1 MGRADRLPPGARA
14 WTHGEVHDLAARAAT
29 VLAGHGVRPGDRVLL
44 ALPGSL
50 AWVTAFLATARLGAV
65 AVLVDPELP
74 ATDHAFC
81 RGHRGRAP
89 RVGAGPGG
97 TVHRTGPPGRRHH
110 LLGVLPH
117 FGSPLVLIPDP
128 GTGGGGPAAGP
139 APARQCGDAPQHVRA
154 AGGAGRR
161 AR

>member
-44 ALPGSL
+44 ALPDSL

-74 ATDHAFC
+74 ATDHAFLAEDT
-81 RGHRGRAP
+81 GAAL
-89 RVGAGPGG
+89 RVSGPGLEERFTG
-97 TVHRTGPPGRRHH
+97 RDRLGADTICSASCRT
-110 LLGVLPH
+110 
-117 FGSPLVLIPDP
+117 S
-128 GTGGGGPAAGP
+128 AA
-139 APARQCGDAPQHVRA
+139 RSC
-154 AGGAGRR
+154 
-161 AR
+161 